1 MGIKVK
7 IWEDVETGEVDGT
20 GIGELLLGESSMAI
34 IKGETLM
41 GESVAG
47 CTGEGGKGPGEF
59 EL

>member
-1 MGIKVK
+1 
-7 IWEDVETGEVDGT
+7 
-20 GIGELLLGESSMAI
+20 MAI

-41 GESVAG
+41 GESVAE